1 VAEGLVKNTI
11 PSVHGRRG
19 DGAERSA
26 PPVVGWGMLITLL
39 WSAVAGCV
47 PASTELVVVV
57 DTDFAVPGEVD
68 RVEVTIT
75 GPSGRSSVT
84 ASNLGPGSSLPLS
97 VGASPV
103 EGAALSPVTITA
115 VALLQG
121 RTLVDRVIRTGFV
134 AGERRLVPLML
145 VRSCAGVTCPA
156 GQSCGPQGCAAVDV
170 LGTQWPRYPGS
181 VSRLDAGTRLD
192 VGSVDAP
199 SADAATDADAA
210 RDATPDGSADQD
222 AGSPDV
228 PALIDAPLAMDALA
242 PVDTPPTDVAVAID
256 AVTVMDTPVGMDSAA
271 PDTGPM
277 RDVPPATD
285 VGALIDTPPTVD
297 TPPAVDVPEL
307 RDSPDV
313 PVIPDVPVAVDV
325 GPPVDAGCG
334 ATQLCAS
341 SLSCCGGDCIDL
353 QRTVSQCG
361 TCGHACPTPANAT
374 ARCSAGRCD
383 FSCRVGYGDCDG
395 AASSGCET
403 PLDTLADC
411 GQCGRACALTNAT
424 SACTAGACAIVR
436 CNAGFGDCDGDPT
449 NGCEA
454 RLDTATNCGLC
465 GRACTPGTNATSA
478 CESMACVSRCNV
490 GYGDCDGVASNGCE
504 TNLRTSAA
512 SCGRCGAACAVGD
525 TCGAGICA
533 NEAITQI
540 TAGESHACA
549 LRRSGTVTCWGF
561 NESGLLGDGSMS
573 PRSAPVQVVGITDAA
588 EVDAGPHH
596 TCLRR
601 RNGQVWCWG
610 FGEFGSLGDGTNTP
624 IQPRPV
630 QVSGLS
636 DAESISVG
644 DGLSC
649 ARSTSRGVL
658 CWGVNTY
665 GEIGDGTTVSRS
677 TPVAVSMP
685 GGATLLGRPSAGTF
699 GHACAMQVGT
709 TQIFCWGQ
717 NISGEIGDGT
727 MINRHIPTMV
737 IPVDASD
744 VIAGGGSTCARDRG
758 NGMRCWGDNN
768 SGILGNGSTTTRFAT
783 PQTVLL
789 GTSNLAQM
797 AMGGGHAC
805 ALRSTGAVSCW
816 GSNNYGE
823 IGDSTDVWRRTPVS
837 VVGLGDAVEITAGS
851 SFTCARRATG
861 AVVCWGENNF
871 GQLNDG
877 TRTNRLRFVYTLG
890 LP

>member
-1 VAEGLVKNTI
+1 MRFRRRHGFARRLAVLLAPILVM
-11 PSVHGRRG
+11 SC
-19 DGAERSA
+19 A
-26 PPVVGWGMLITLL
+26 PI
-39 WSAVAGCV
+39 
-47 PASTELVVVV
+47 STELVVVV

-68 RVEVTIT
+68 RVEVTIS

-228 PALIDAPLAMDALA
+228 PALIDAPLAMDVLA
-242 PVDTPPTDVAVAID
+242 PVDTPPTDVAVAVD

-277 RDVPPATD
+277 RDVPPTTD
-285 VGALIDTPPTVD
+285 VGALIDTPPTVDTPPAID

-325 GPPVDAGCG
+325 GPPVDTGCG

-549 LRRSGTVTCWGF
+549 LRRSGTVTCWG
-561 NESGLLGDGSMS
+561 NNDAGLLGDGTRVLRTAS
-573 PRSAPVQVVGITDAA
+573 VQVVGLDSIV
-588 EVDAGPHH
+588 EIDAGPTH
-596 TCLRR
+596 TCARR
-601 RNGQVWCWG
+601 SNGQVWCWG
-610 FGEFGSLGDGTNTP
+610 QGGNGALGNGTNTSV
-624 IQPRPV
+624 QPRPV

-636 DAESISVG
+636 DAESISSG
-644 DGLSC
+644 GAYSC

-658 CWGVNTY
+658 CWGWNAYGQLGDGTNADHNTPSAVVGPVSPMALGRPVASLGGHTCAMRTGTIEVYCWGRNIY
-665 GEIGDGTTVSRS
+665 GQLGIETTSAGSNIPVQVYPIDAVEVTTGGGHSCVRVRSNQISCWGNNGSWQLGGAGTLDHYSTPRIVLLGTDDVVQMALGSAFSCVLRTGGLVTCWGGNSSGQLGDGTTTR
-677 TPVAVSMP
+677 
-685 GGATLLGRPSAGTF
+685 R
-699 GHACAMQVGT
+699 
-709 TQIFCWGQ
+709 
-717 NISGEIGDGT
+717 ISPRD
-727 MINRHIPTMV
+727 
-737 IPVDASD
+737 
-744 VIAGGGSTCARDRG
+744 IAGLND
-758 NGMRCWGDNN
+758 
-768 SGILGNGSTTTRFAT
+768 
-783 PQTVLL
+783 V
-789 GTSNLAQM
+789 
-797 AMGGGHAC
+797 
-805 ALRSTGAVSCW
+805 V
-816 GSNNYGE
+816 E
-823 IGDSTDVWRRTPVS
+823 IAAGDSF
-837 VVGLGDAVEITAGS
+837 A
-851 SFTCARRATG
+851 CARRMTG
-861 AVVCWGENNF
+861 AVVCWGRNGD

-877 TRTNRLRFVYTLG
+877 TSTDRTRFVYSFG